1 LNFLTLLLIIADLL
15 VVTASTK
22 QGIKKLYTN
31 GGFTP
36 VADKPEY
43 VSHSQGIAARRN
55 IEFVD
60 KEE

>member
-1 LNFLTLLLIIADLL
+1 LIIADLL